1 MTGSET
7 PAEHDCEQVL
17 TRVYEFLDHELD
29 DASGDAIRTHLA
41 ACEPCLE
48 RFDVEQAV
56 KALVSRCC
64 GNDKAPDQLRS
75 KVMNRISELSE
86 T

>member
-41 ACEPCLE
+41 ACEPCLDQ
-48 RFDVEQAV
+48 FDVEQAV
-56 KALVSRCC
+56 KTLVSRCC

-75 KVMNRISELSE
+75 KVLRRISELSE